1 MKKLNSLTSGTLYS
15 SQVYRYKTRDGR
27 AVFTFSYEQ
36 EIGYYD
42 IIIHDHP
49 NYNGRDEYP
58 SVAHWNPSDLSPIDR
73 KVCFTTGKEPE
84 TLEKAKKVSMQYA
97 ELTWAYILT
106 GVTIDEQLLR
116 RN

>member
-15 SQVYRYKTRDGR
+15 QQTYRYKTRDGR

-36 EIGYYD
+36 EMGFYD

-49 NYNGRDEYP
+49 SYNGRDEFP
-58 SVAHWNPSDLSPIDR
+58 SVAHWLNCDISPIGR
-73 KVCFTTGKEPE
+73 KVCFTQGKEPDS
-84 TLEKAKKVSMQYA
+84 LEKAKKISMQYA
-97 ELTWAYILT
+97 ELTWTYILT
-106 GVTIDEQLLR
+106 GMTIDEQLLR